1 MRLGTSGG
9 PAEAPT
15 TAASAPSAAAPE
27 TAPEANAPADP
38 PAPEATT
45 PWADGPAW
53 LADVT
58 WLQAIVALL
67 VLVLLVAGVWLL
79 VRWLRGRSAGP
90 REGKGPSLAR
100 RLRSVWAP
108 FYTRIPRQ
116 ARHYP
121 TFVVMG
127 EAGVGKSHLIDS
139 RVDWRG
145 QANRFNPSATRD
157 PVLQLYLGSEVV
169 VHELSA
175 PLLRDVSSA
184 AKRALGQLWREL
196 GPSATVVVVLDAR
209 TLATT
214 PPAELQ
220 ALAQRVCG
228 KIGLFPRRV
237 SESIDV
243 RVCLTHLDQVEGYEE
258 FAAVV
263 GTHERGL
270 DLALLGASYRDA
282 ERLVAAFDAHLAHA
296 LTTRSADEFTRLV
309 RFYDAL
315 AALVGRLHPLLSS
328 LRGDRWTAGQHAP
341 SELYL
346 GSIVPHSYVGDP
358 FEADAGLVVS
368 SIGGY
373 NRRTIAGAA
382 ALAVGCLA
390 VLGGLAGW
398 HLLRIGAAEAAV
410 AAHDRPQDNARG
422 ASRDERE
429 AAEGASTAIGH
440 MLDSEVLWLRWV
452 QIDRKRAI
460 TDAFEKAI
468 RESYLLPWLDERE
481 YEGYEGYEN
490 GADRVELLY
499 AVSLIYATRDGALG
513 RHIEAN
519 ARWWAKSLDLT
530 EQMVTD
536 YIRTSRV
543 IYSGDVGLP
552 QTIDQRTGREWIE
565 YQEQLCDALGRD
577 TDTFTSAELLGMQE
591 PLVARSKAEYE
602 ALEGARKLLLADD
615 ALAIPFQAILGE
627 LDAAR
632 ATSGYGQMVAVSEAV
647 IELTKPLPAAGEGW
661 GLASLVAALRRID
674 EQRAHH
680 RELSVV
686 VDDAC
691 GVEHGTAASMMART
705 HASAMI
711 EAVLEAIPSDRM
723 QDGRSFFDESEQLAD
738 VGAVRG
744 YGGGA
749 TETIPG
755 YYTKAAFEDHVA
767 PVLRHAAAE
776 LPELELEPDDRTRME
791 RAVKGAV
798 ATYASAYR
806 NALVTYYL
814 GFEFDPGSK
823 VALPFAQKAL
833 AQPSSWFTDFLTTV
847 SRNAALPLIDDEYHA
862 PLRSAL
868 EVFEPLVALL
878 AEEDGAIAGLEPYAA
893 IITGLLPLMDGTG
906 AAAAAPAGDGLEE
919 RLSGLGRLV
928 LDTLHGKEIDRRA
941 QVVEWLEGAQLD
953 YEWHRPFELP
963 VELVYRYGARDLDA
977 TVAEAWK
984 QDVRPVV
991 TALLAMYPFDAAA
1004 AEEVR
1009 VADLEERL
1017 RKQGEPGEFWV
1028 RFDRLLGVVTQQQ
1041 GDGVAMLDGVDA
1053 PTGML
1058 EMVEDLQDLSTTL
1071 WDADGGRI
1079 PLALEVRPQALST
1092 KPYAGR
1098 QASMAYL
1105 SAGGS
1110 AVYAF
1115 NQRPEPQLLELKWW
1129 EQGAAIVS
1137 LTMSSPA
1144 GEDDR
1149 ESTVEDVGSTF
1160 AFYRLLDQARS
1171 CTGKGCAKR
1180 SSPTPTQDAIAKGTR
1195 CGRGVSRG
1203 TTDLLLGWS
1212 VPVDDAARVWR
1223 PVRFVLVSDPW
1234 EPFAVR
1240 DCR

>member
-1 MRLGTSGG
+1 MRL
-9 PAEAPT
+9 
-15 TAASAPSAAAPE
+15 
-27 TAPEANAPADP
+27 
-38 PAPEATT
+38 ATT

-58 WLQAIVALL
+58 WLQAIVALV
-67 VLVLLVAGVWLL
+67 VLVLLVVGVWLL

-90 REGKGPSLAR
+90 QPSKGPSLAR
-100 RLRSVWAP
+100 RLRLVWAP
-108 FYTRIPRQ
+108 FYARVPRH

-145 QANRFNPSATRD
+145 QANRFHPSATRD
-157 PVLQLYLGSEVV
+157 PVLQLYLGSDVV

-175 PLLRDVSSA
+175 PLLRDVSST

-196 GPSATVVVVLDAR
+196 GPSVTVVVVLDAR

-237 SESIDV
+237 REAIDV
-243 RVCLTHLDQVEGYEE
+243 RVCLTHLDQVDGYEE

-270 DLALLGASYRDA
+270 DLALLGASYQDA

-315 AALVGRLHPLLSS
+315 AALVGRLPPLLSS
-328 LRGDRWTAGQHAP
+328 LRGDRWTASQHAP

-368 SIGGY
+368 SISGY

-382 ALAVGCLA
+382 ALAVASLA
-390 VLGGLAGW
+390 VLGGIAGW
-398 HLLRIGAAEAAV
+398 HVLRIDAAEAAV
-410 AAHDRPQDNARG
+410 AAHDAGQDHEPE
-422 ASRDERE
+422 ASRDERTAAGE
-429 AAEGASTAIGH
+429 ATSAIGR

-460 TDAFEKAI
+460 SDRFEGTL
-468 RESYLLPWLDERE
+468 REDYLLPWLQESEDEH
-481 YEGYEGYEN
+481 
-490 GADRVELLY
+490 GADRVTLLY
-499 AVSLIYATRDGALG
+499 AVSLVYATKDGALG

-519 ARWWAKSLDLT
+519 ARWWAKALGLT
-530 EQMVTD
+530 EQLVTD
-536 YIRTSRV
+536 YVRVSRV
-543 IYSGDVGLP
+543 VYEDGVELP
-552 QTIDQRTGREWIE
+552 QNIDQRTGREWIE
-565 YQEQLCDALGRD
+565 YQERLCEALGRK
-577 TDTFTSAELLGMQE
+577 TGVLTGTELEGLQQR
-591 PLVARSKAEYE
+591 PVPRSKAEYE
-602 ALEGARKLLLADD
+602 ALEGARQLLLADD
-615 ALAIPFQAILGE
+615 TLALPLQPILGE

-632 ATSGYGQMVAVSEAV
+632 ATDGYGQMVAVADALV
-647 IELTKPLPAAGEGW
+647 ELTEPPSPAGEGW
-661 GLASLVAALRRID
+661 GLAALVTALERID
-674 EQRAHH
+674 ERRTRHQPQ
-680 RELSVV
+680 SKI

-691 GVEHGTAASMMART
+691 GVEHGTAAAVMART
-705 HASAMI
+705 RAHAVI
-711 EAVLEAIPSDRM
+711 EEVLEAIPGDRM
-723 QDGRSFFDESEQLAD
+723 QDGRAFFDESEQLAD

-776 LPELELEPDDRTRME
+776 LPELELELDDRTRME

-823 VALPFAQKAL
+823 VALPFALKAL
-833 AQPSSWFTDFLTTV
+833 SQPSSWFTDFLTTV
-847 SRNAALPLIDDEYHA
+847 SRNAALPLVEDEYHA

-878 AEEDGAIAGLEPYAA
+878 AEEDGAIAGLEPYTA
-893 IITGLLPLMDGTG
+893 IVTGLLPLMDGTG
-906 AAAAAPAGDGLEE
+906 AAAATPAGEGLEA
-919 RLSGLGRLV
+919 RLSGLGRLM
-928 LDTLHGKEIDRRA
+928 LDTLRAKEIDRRA

-953 YEWHRPFELP
+953 YEWHRPFEVP
-963 VELVYRYGARDLDA
+963 VELVYHYGAQDLNA
-977 TVAEAWK
+977 TVAQAWK
-984 QDVRPVV
+984 EDVRPVV
-991 TALLAMYPFDAAA
+991 TALLKLYPFDAGAT
-1004 AEEVR
+1004 EEVR

-1028 RFDRLLGVVTQQQ
+1028 RLSGLLGSVTEVQ
-1041 GDGVAMLDGVDA
+1041 GDGLAMLDGVHA

-1058 EMVEDLQDLSTTL
+1058 EMVEDVQDLSTTL
-1071 WDADGGRI
+1071 WDADGARI
-1079 PLALEVRPQALST
+1079 PLQLEVRPQALST
-1092 KPYAGR
+1092 KPYEGR
-1098 QASMAYL
+1098 LASMAYL

-1137 LTMSSPA
+1137 LTMASAA

-1171 CTGKGCAKR
+1171 CTGKGCAKQ
-1180 SSPTPTQDAIAKGTR
+1180 SSPTPTQNAIAKGTR
-1195 CGRGVSRG
+1195 CGSGATRG